1 MQLPRSPLQRSRR
14 LGRGKKTGAHGTMER
29 EKRRRETAIFSVFP
43 SSTACLLFFNLTL
56 FSFRFVN
63 NIPTGKKNARQL
75 LKLGLI
81 LGYAVSITEAAFL
94 FL

>member
-1 MQLPRSPLQRSRR
+1 MSSFSPAKVSEAR
-14 LGRGKKTGAHGTMER
+14 ER
-29 EKRRRETAIFSVFP
+29 EKDRRALDNGKGKEKKRDSHFFCLPIIHRELTI
-43 SSTACLLFFNLTL
+43 FNLTL

-63 NIPTGKKNARQL
+63 NIPTGKKNLRQL

-81 LGYAVSITEAAFL
+81 LGYAVSITETAFL